1 VRGGFAGRWT
11 SGVTRMPDACPSCA
25 APVLATPSGLLD
37 PDPTRLGVLKADGTG
52 FTKAEVVAAWRTPQG
67 HLGHHRHKC
76 ATGAARA
83 RTRGTSRPEPNG
95 PPGQDSLFAIPD
107 TADKTRSR
115 RP

>member
-1 VRGGFAGRWT
+1 MAER
-11 SGVTRMPDACPSCA
+11 CPSCA
-25 APVLATPSGLLD
+25 APVLATATGLLD
-37 PDPTRLGVLKADGTG
+37 PDPTRLGVLRADGTG
-52 FTKAEVVAAWRTPQG
+52 FTKAEVLAAWRTPQG

-83 RTRGTSRPEPNG
+83 TTRAARPESSG
-95 PPGQDSLFAIPD
+95 APGQDSLFAVPD